1 MRSPIAQARQT
12 GPPATR
18 SNALRAA
25 FAALLACLLLTASFA
40 AAFALDDADPN
51 PQAGIPP
58 PPPAA
63 ELEIEP
69 AAAADPLITGA
80 GEPGP
85 APADSDP
92 AQPESEDQAPAARL
106 ADSVPP
112 LTELTDMRL
121 LFGDGSA
128 SLSDDVELDL
138 EALAGYLER
147 NADARIQVL
156 AYAPASDS
164 VGSRARRLS
173 LSRAL
178 AVRAFLTDKGVESTR
193 IDVRPLGSEVNDG
206 PPDRVD
212 VVPGGR

>member
-1 MRSPIAQARQT
+1 
-12 GPPATR
+12 
-18 SNALRAA
+18 
-25 FAALLACLLLTASFA
+25 
-40 AAFALDDADPN
+40 
-51 PQAGIPP
+51 
-58 PPPAA
+58 
-63 ELEIEP
+63 
-69 AAAADPLITGA
+69 
-80 GEPGP
+80 
-85 APADSDP
+85 
-92 AQPESEDQAPAARL
+92 
-106 ADSVPP
+106 
-112 LTELTDMRL
+112 MRL

-128 SLSDDVELDL
+128 KLSEGVELDL

-193 IDVRPLGSEVNDG
+193 IDVRPLGSPLGSEVNDG

-212 VVPGGR
+212 VVPAGR